1 MTKFQFNVAI
11 SCLCGAVIIA
21 GTAAAKNV
29 YDNAKATANATAI
42 TAEKEQLKKPLAKTA
57 DGEEDSDAGW
67 DEIQIGTAES
77 ITVPHFSD
85 EDE

>member
-29 YDNAKATANATAI
+29 YDNAKATNATAI
-42 TAEKEQLKKPLAKTA
+42 TAEKEQPKKPLAKTA
-57 DGEEDSDAGW
+57 DDEEDSDAGW